1 MLAGIVAS
9 AFSNQLARRRV
20 IFENQLRIAMEDGES
35 WERTEQMNH
44 HDSTTNTTDAAE
56 TNSTHAPLQTA
67 PHSVAM
73 HAHLV
78 QQKIL
83 INGLGFGGL
92 LPFYGMA
99 ATVAWGPANLHQW
112 ALTALSVYAGI
123 IIAFIGGVSWAL
135 ALVCTPSVRIT
146 QALLIW
152 SVVPPLLAAASFMA
166 DVQTRLWLMVV
177 VLALA
182 WIADKRFAIALG
194 LPAQWIQLRAALSLL
209 AIGALSWAA
218 QQA

>member
-1 MLAGIVAS
+1 
-9 AFSNQLARRRV
+9 
-20 IFENQLRIAMEDGES
+20 
-35 WERTEQMNH
+35 MNH
-44 HDSTTNTTDAAE
+44 HDSNTNTTDAAE
-56 TNSTHAPLQTA
+56 TNNPAHTPLQNA

-73 HAHLV
+73 QAQLV
-78 QQKIL
+78 QQKVL

-99 ATVAWGPANLHQW
+99 ATVAWGPTDLHQW

-135 ALVCTPSVRIT
+135 ALICTTSARIT
-146 QALLIW
+146 RALLIW

-182 WIADKRFAIALG
+182 WIADKRFALALG